1 MARLLSVKNVRP
13 AHGGKAGH
21 GKLGN
26 NNIILSTG
34 TMADQQ
40 LSSLISANDDPDMA
54 IVRIKSQ
61 VSGLGRALRNIGTV
75 SVLHDNTPS
84 VAYDIAQAVVERPI
98 NKTGTVKPEGA
109 VGACVELP
117 AAPHLGKLPQRESQP
132 MARLFPPQK

>member
-1 MARLLSVKNVRP
+1 MLSFKRSVASDWVPNWKGIVTSTRCVKYSVMARLLSVKNVRP

-98 NKTGTVKPEGA
+98 NK
-109 VGACVELP
+109 
-117 AAPHLGKLPQRESQP
+117 
-132 MARLFPPQK
+132 